1 MENQRPK
8 LTDPAEFALIK
19 QMYFQD
25 NRPFNDNL
33 DPIERNDRQE
43 SKLKNKQ
50 KSSR

>member
-1 MENQRPK
+1 MENKRPTLK
-8 LTDPAEFALIK
+8 DPAEFALIK

-25 NRPFNDNL
+25 NKPFNNDL